1 MELHL
6 LNNRLTQS
14 RNNRIFSRKNKKVDL
29 VKEAIYSIKYI
40 LNKIKIFHTDRG
52 WEFYNKSVDKSLDIL
67 WIERSLSEKGIS
79 YDNAFKKL
87 MKTEFVYQNE
97 FKKLNQ
103 LKLSLLEYIY
113 WYNNLRL
120 HGFLDYVTP
129 VEYRQLRLA
138 SKYLLILN

>member
-1 MELHL
+1 MVEKVEKSKCNNKAISNKVDRNFGQTIIKSVCKWLNICKSRKQLELHL

-67 WIERSLSEKGIS
+67 WIERSLSEKGSS

-97 FKKLNQ
+97 FK
-103 LKLSLLEYIY
+103 
-113 WYNNLRL
+113 
-120 HGFLDYVTP
+120 
-129 VEYRQLRLA
+129 
-138 SKYLLILN
+138 

>member
-1 MELHL
+1 M
-6 LNNRLTQS
+6 
-14 RNNRIFSRKNKKVDL
+14 
-29 VKEAIYSIKYI
+29 Y
-40 LNKIKIFHTDRG
+40 
-52 WEFYNKSVDKSLDIL
+52 
-67 WIERSLSEKGIS
+67 IERSLSEKGSS
-79 YDNAFKKL
+79 YDSAFNKV
-87 MKTEFVYQNE
+87 MKTEFIYQNE
-97 FKKLNQ
+97 FEKLNQ

>member
-52 WEFYNKSVDKSLDIL
+52 REFYNKSVDKSLDIL